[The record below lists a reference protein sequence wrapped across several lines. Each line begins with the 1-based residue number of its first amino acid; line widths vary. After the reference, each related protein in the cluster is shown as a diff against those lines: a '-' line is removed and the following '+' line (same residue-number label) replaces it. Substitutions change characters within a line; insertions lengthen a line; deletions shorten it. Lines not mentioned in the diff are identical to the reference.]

1 MSEYLDLYEAI
12 WVQAVEDDIN
22 KAVKELYEVAF
33 KNAYEVL
40 IEKRLWKKKKDAI
53 VKFSNSRTVDNVVK
67 LLKETQPIKL
77 LGEFENATLY
87 GTKYNYIIVTKTAF
101 YIIKNIKRIENFN
114 SELSEYCGIRARDVE
129 QRIKELV
136 YRESQEWPENKD
148 YKIRDKEYNK
158 ILTQLKEEVAEYAK
172 EKMKRCWYKL

>member
-12 WVQAVEDDIN
+12 WMQAVEDDIN
-22 KAVKELYEVAF
+22 EVVKELYTAGF
-33 KNAYEVL
+33 KKAYEFY
-40 IEKRLWKKKKDAI
+40 IEKRIEKCTGTIIGFIDEETVTKVIKVIKELQAI
-53 VKFSNSRTVDNVVK
+53 K
-67 LLKETQPIKL
+67 I

-101 YIIKNIKRIENFN
+101 YIIKNIRRIENFN

-136 YRESQEWPENKD
+136 YRESQEWPRNKD
-148 YKIRDKEYNK
+148 YKIRDEEYNSK
-158 ILTQLKEEVAEYAK
+158 LAELKTEVAEYAR
-172 EKMKRCWYKL
+172 ERMSKRWRNL

>member
-22 KAVKELYEVAF
+22 KAVKELYEVAL

-40 IEKRLWKKKKDAI
+40 IEKR
-53 VKFSNSRTVDNVVK
+53 
-67 LLKETQPIKL
+67 
-77 LGEFENATLY
+77 
-87 GTKYNYIIVTKTAF
+87 KTAF